1 MGYPCSYCL
10 QATGQQAKCRTIGL
24 APLPLTS
31 NTHPHGQSED
41 SHMLWKKGRRSDNVV
56 DARGDDAGGGGGMRF
71 GGGKGLSLTAIILIV
86 GIGWITGQDPLQI
99 LGQLTGQ
106 MTEQSAPASTQT
118 RKAPPANDEG
128 AEFVR
133 SILGDTEDTWGQIF
147 QQAGRQYKNPTLV
160 LFSNR
165 VNSACGLATSATGPF
180 YCPADQKVYL
190 DMAFFQEMSQRF
202 SAAGDFA
209 QAYVIAHE
217 VGHHV
222 QTLLGVS
229 AKIQTA
235 RQQGRQMEGDGGL
248 LVRQE
253 LQADCLAGV
262 WANNAQQRLNWL
274 EPGDI
279 EEALNA
285 ANAIG
290 DDRLQQQGQGRVV
303 PDSFTHGTSAQR
315 VRWFKTGFAQGQ
327 VGQCDTFAAKT
338 L

>member
-1 MGYPCSYCL
+1 MF
-10 QATGQQAKCRTIGL
+10 
-24 APLPLTS
+24 
-31 NTHPHGQSED
+31 
-41 SHMLWKKGRRSDNVV
+41 WKKGRRSDNVV
-56 DARGDDAGGGGGMRF
+56 DARDDAGGSGGGGFRI
-71 GGGKGLSLTAIILIV
+71 GGKGLSLGAVVLIV
-86 GIGWITGQDPLQI
+86 GFGLLTGQDPMQI
-99 LGQLTGQ
+99 LGQLAGQ
-106 MTEQSAPASTQT
+106 LDQQSTAVSPQT
-118 RKAPPANDEG
+118 RTAPPVNDQQ
-128 AEFVR
+128 ADFVR
-133 SILGDTEDTWGQIF
+133 AILGDTEDTWRTLF
-147 QQAGRQYKNPTLV
+147 QQSGRQYKDPTLV
-160 LFSNR
+160 LFRGR
-165 VNSACGLATSATGPF
+165 VQSACGFASSASGPF
-180 YCPADQKVYL
+180 YCPADQQVYL
-190 DMAFFQEMSQRF
+190 DLDFFREMSQRF
-202 SAAGDFA
+202 KAAGDFA

-222 QTLLGVS
+222 QTLLGIS
-229 AKIQTA
+229 AKIQAA
-235 RQQGRQMEGDGGL
+235 RQRGQRLEGDNGL

-262 WANNAQQRLNWL
+262 WAWHAQKRLNWL

-327 VGQCDTFAAKT
+327 INQCDTFAAKS

>member
-1 MGYPCSYCL
+1 
-10 QATGQQAKCRTIGL
+10 
-24 APLPLTS
+24 
-31 NTHPHGQSED
+31 
-41 SHMLWKKGRRSDNVV
+41 MLWKKGRRSDNVV
-56 DARGDDAGGGGGMRF
+56 DARGDDVGSGGGGGMRF

-86 GIGWITGQDPLQI
+86 GIGWITSQDPLQI
-99 LGQLTGQ
+99 LGQLVGQ
-106 MTEQSAPASTQT
+106 MDQTSAPATTQT
-118 RKAPPANDEG
+118 RQAPPANDEQ
-128 AEFVR
+128 AEFVAR
-133 SILGDTEDTWGQIF
+133 ILGDTEDTWGQIF
-147 QQAGRQYKNPTLV
+147 QQAGRQYSAPKLM
-160 LFSNR
+160 LFSGR
-165 VNSACGLATSATGPF
+165 VNSGCGGASSATGPF
-180 YCPADQKVYL
+180 YCPADQRVYL
-190 DMAFFQEMSQRF
+190 DMSFFKDMSQRF
-202 SAAGDFA
+202 GAAGDFA

-229 AKIQTA
+229 AKIQAA
-235 RQQGRQMEGDGGL
+235 RQQGQRMEGDGGL

-262 WANNAQQRLNWL
+262 WANNAQKRLNWL

-315 VRWFKTGFAQGQ
+315 VRWFKAGFAQGQ
-327 VGQCDTFAAKT
+327 VGQCDTFAAKS

>member
-1 MGYPCSYCL
+1 
-10 QATGQQAKCRTIGL
+10 
-24 APLPLTS
+24 
-31 NTHPHGQSED
+31 
-41 SHMLWKKGRRSDNVV
+41 MLWKKGRRSDNVV
-56 DARGDDAGGGGGMRF
+56 DARDDTGGGGGGGMRI
-71 GGGKGLSLTAIILIV
+71 GGKGLGLGGIVIIVAIGLL
-86 GIGWITGQDPLQI
+86 TGQDPMRI
-99 LGQLTGQ
+99 LGEITGQ
-106 MTEQSAPASTQT
+106 MGSEQTAAVNPQT
-118 RKAPPANDEG
+118 RQAPPANDEQ
-128 AEFVR
+128 ADFVR
-133 SILGDTEDTWGQIF
+133 AILGDTEDTWQQVF
-147 QQAGRQYKNPTLV
+147 QQMGSQYKAPTLI
-160 LFSNR
+160 LFSGR
-165 VNSACGLATSATGPF
+165 VQSACGSASSASGPF
-180 YCPADQKVYL
+180 YCPADQRVYL
-190 DMAFFQEMSQRF
+190 DMEFFREMSQRF
-202 SAAGDFA
+202 KAAGDFA

-229 AKIQTA
+229 AKVDAA
-235 RQQGRQMEGDGGL
+235 RQRGMRMEGDNGL

-262 WANNAQQRLNWL
+262 WANNAQKRLNWL

-327 VGQCDTFAAKT
+327 INQCDTFAAKS

>member
-1 MGYPCSYCL
+1 M
-10 QATGQQAKCRTIGL
+10 QWR
-24 APLPLTS
+24 
-31 NTHPHGQSED
+31 
-41 SHMLWKKGRRSDNVV
+41 KGRRSDNVV
-56 DARGDDAGGGGGMRF
+56 DARGEGGGGMRF
-71 GGGKGLSLTAIILIV
+71 GGGKGLSIGAILLIV
-86 GIGWITGQDPLQI
+86 GIGWITGLDPLQI
-99 LGQLTGQ
+99 LGQLAGQ
-106 MTEQSAPASTQT
+106 MGQQSAPVSTGT
-118 RKAPPANDEG
+118 GTGKAPPVNDEQ
-128 AEFVR
+128 AEFVA
-133 SILGDTEDTWGQIF
+133 SILGDTEDTWRAIF
-147 QQAGRQYKNPTLV
+147 AQGGRQYKDPTLT
-160 LFSNR
+160 LFSGQI
-165 VNSACGLATSATGPF
+165 NSACGFASSAVGPF

-190 DMAFFQEMSQRF
+190 DMTFFREMEQRF
-202 SAAGDFA
+202 AAAGDFA

-229 AKIQTA
+229 AKVQAA
-235 RQQGRQMEGDGGL
+235 RQRGERMEGDNGL

-262 WANNAQQRLNWL
+262 WAYQAQQRLNWL

-303 PDSFTHGTSAQR
+303 PDSFTHGTSQQR
-315 VRWFKTGFAQGQ
+315 VRWFKTGFAKGDIN
-327 VGQCDTFAAKT
+327 QCDTFTARA

>member
-1 MGYPCSYCL
+1 
-10 QATGQQAKCRTIGL
+10 
-24 APLPLTS
+24 
-31 NTHPHGQSED
+31 
-41 SHMLWKKGRRSDNVV
+41 MLWKKGRRSDNVV
-56 DARGDDAGGGGGMRF
+56 DARDDTGGGGGMRI
-71 GGGKGLSLTAIILIV
+71 GGKGLGLGGIVIIVAIGLL
-86 GIGWITGQDPLQI
+86 TGQDPMQI
-99 LGQLTGQ
+99 LGQIAGQ
-106 MTEQSAPASTQT
+106 MGTQQSTGVNPQT
-118 RKAPPANDEG
+118 RQAPPANDEQ
-128 AEFVR
+128 ADFVR
-133 SILGDTEDTWGQIF
+133 AILGDTEDTWGQIF
-147 QQAGRQYKNPTLV
+147 QQGGRQYKNPTLI
-160 LFSNR
+160 LFR
-165 VNSACGLATSATGPF
+165 GQVQSACGFASSASGPF
-180 YCPADQKVYL
+180 YCPGDQRVYL
-190 DMAFFQEMSQRF
+190 DMEFFREMSQRF
-202 SAAGDFA
+202 KAAGDFA

-229 AKIQTA
+229 AKVDAA
-235 RQQGRQMEGDGGL
+235 RQRGMRMEGDAGL

-262 WANNAQQRLNWL
+262 WANNAQKRLNWL

-290 DDRLQQQGQGRVV
+290 DDRLQQQSQGRVV

-327 VGQCDTFAAKT
+327 INQCDTFAAKS

>member
-1 MGYPCSYCL
+1 
-10 QATGQQAKCRTIGL
+10 
-24 APLPLTS
+24 
-31 NTHPHGQSED
+31 
-41 SHMLWKKGRRSDNVV
+41 MLWKKGRRSDNVV
-56 DARGDDAGGGGGMRF
+56 DARGSGSGGGGMRL
-71 GGGKGLSLTAIILIV
+71 GGKGL
-86 GIGWITGQDPLQI
+86 GIGGIVIIVAIGLLTGQDPMQI
-99 LGQLTGQ
+99 LGQITGQ
-106 MTEQSAPASTQT
+106 MSEQPAAVSPQTTQ
-118 RKAPPANDEG
+118 APPANDQQ

-133 SILGDTEDTWGQIF
+133 SILGDTEDTWRAVF
-147 QQAGRQYKNPTLV
+147 QLNGRQYEDPKLV
-160 LFSNR
+160 LFKGQ
-165 VNSACGLATSATGPF
+165 VQSACGFATSATGPF
-180 YCPADQKVYL
+180 YCPADRQVYL
-190 DMAFFQEMSQRF
+190 DMDFFREMSQRF
-202 SAAGDFA
+202 KAAGDFA

-217 VGHHV
+217 IGHHV

-229 AKIQTA
+229 DKVQAA
-235 RQQGRQMEGDGGL
+235 RQRGQKMEGTNGL

-262 WANNAQQRLNWL
+262 WAFNAQKRLNWL

-290 DDRLQQQGQGRVV
+290 DDRLQQQSQGRVV

-327 VGQCDTFAAKT
+327 INQCDTFAAKS